1 MPVNAELAQKTW
13 NRYVYARDNG
23 HTDYV
28 IKANLCE
35 DFFAGLQWTAQDRA
49 ALQAARRPALTIN
62 KIISTIGNVMGEQIY
77 NRSEISFQPKSGAD
91 PGTADTLTKVFKQIS
106 DNNQLDWRRSDMFA
120 DGIITSRG
128 YLDVRMDFTDSL
140 NGEVRITNLNPKN
153 VVLDNDADE
162 YDPDSWNEV
171 MVTKWLTADD
181 VELLYSKKDASL
193 LRGRDGAYFP
203 YGYDAV
209 DTVRDRFGDTRNIGS
224 FAPLNFGAGENHEES
239 SVTRNIRVVERQHKS
254 LHRVVH
260 FVDTKTGDM
269 RPIPHDW
276 TEERIATVRDTY
288 GYATLPK
295 MVKRIRWTVISD
307 DVVLHDEWSPYE
319 HFTVVP
325 YFPYFRRG
333 RTIGLVENL
342 IGSQELLNKVSSQE
356 LHVVNTTSNS
366 GYKVKSGA
374 LMNMTP
380 EELRERGAETGLVI
394 EVNGDPDKDVVKIQP
409 NTVPTGLDRISY
421 KAEEHIKTISGVSD
435 SQQGMDREDVAAK
448 AIQTKRQAASTNM
461 AKPLDS
467 LVRTDFILA
476 RNVLDLVQRF
486 YTAPQILTITHDR
499 QNGAESTDLAINQVS
514 PEGTVIND
522 LTVGEFAVTI
532 SSVPQRETL
541 EDSQFDQI
549 VSMRN
554 DLGIKIP
561 DSAVIKASRLLNK
574 NDILKQME
582 AEAES
587 PEAKAA
593 RETAARGA
601 AAEVGK
607 TEAEIA
613 QKQADAR
620 LKASK
625 AQKEGITAQKDAL
638 TPIDT
643 GDGGGDNGA
652 AEAALMKAEADI
664 KLQREKFE
672 FEKQMK
678 LEELDMKREAA
689 QLDQQLKAKAQQ
701 DQADAARIAAATAP
715 AAPAASA
722 APTQPKG
729 N

>member
-1 MPVNAELAQKTW
+1 MPVNAALAQKTW
-13 NRYVYARDNG
+13 DRYTYSRDNG

-28 IKANLCE
+28 VKANLCE
-35 DFFAGLQWTAQDRA
+35 NFFAGDHWSAEDRA

-77 NRSEISFQPKSGAD
+77 NRTEISFQPKSGAD
-91 PGTADTLTKVFKQIS
+91 PGTADILTKVFKQIS

-128 YLDVRMDFTDSL
+128 FLDVRMDFTDSL

-171 MVTKWLTADD
+171 MLTKWLTADD
-181 VELLYSKKDASL
+181 VELLYAKKDAEL
-193 LRGRDGAYFP
+193 LRGRDSSYYP
-203 YGYDAV
+203 YGYDSI
-209 DTVRDRFGDTRNIGS
+209 DQIRDRFGDTRNIGS
-224 FAPLNFGAGENHEES
+224 SSPLNFGSGAVHDES
-239 SVTRNIRVVERQHKS
+239 SVTRNIRIIERQHKQ

-276 TEERIATVRDTY
+276 DEERIALVRDTY

-295 MVKRIRWTVISD
+295 VIKRIRWTVICE
-307 DVVLHDEWSPYE
+307 DVVLHDKWSPYE

-366 GYKVKSGA
+366 GYKVKAGTLA
-374 LMNMTP
+374 NMTP

-394 EVNGDPDKDVVKIQP
+394 EVNGDPDKDVVKITP
-409 NTVPTGLDRISY
+409 NPVPTGLDRISY

-476 RNVLDLVQRF
+476 RTILDLVQRF

-499 QNGAESTDLAINQVS
+499 QDGAESTDLAINQVS
-514 PEGTVIND
+514 PEGVVLND
-522 LTVGEFAVTI
+522 LTVGEFSVTV

-549 VSMRN
+549 VAMRQE
-554 DLGIKIP
+554 LGIKIP
-561 DSAVIKASRLLNK
+561 DSSVIRASRLLNK
-574 NDILKQME
+574 NAIIKQME
-582 AEAES
+582 QDAET
-587 PEAKAA
+587 PEAKAM
-593 RETAARGA
+593 RETQARGA

-613 QKQADAR
+613 QKQADAQ
-620 LKASK
+620 LKAAK
-625 AQKEGITAQKDAL
+625 AQKEGITAQKDAI

-643 GDGGGDNGA
+643 GDEGGDNGA
-652 AEAALMKAEADI
+652 GEAALMKAQADI
-664 KLQREKFE
+664 QLQRDKFE
-672 FEKQMK
+672 FEMQIKQ
-678 LEELDMKREAA
+678 EELDMKREQMA
-689 QLDQQLKAKAQQ
+689 QDQQLKAQAQK
-701 DQADAARIAAATAP
+701 DQATTARVAAVT
-715 AAPAASA
+715 AASTP
-722 APTQPKG
+722 APSTPKG
-729 N
+729 K